1 MGASKNRAVVDCPVS
16 RKRLRAGDRRDQL
29 LGIAK
34 RLFSEGGF
42 ENTTTKSIAVAA
54 GVSEAIIFRHFSTK
68 EELYASLLDQKAD
81 EIGLRTWGRELDD
94 CTANE
99 DDEGLVL
106 SVVKHILE
114 ADRQD
119 PQFRKLIL
127 QAALSGH
134 PLHKIT
140 AQRLLPLH
148 RYLCSYVKK
157 RQKRGA
163 FQMCD
168 PRLAAYA
175 IVGVPSYL
183 GLAKI
188 LFDADDLKLP
198 EEQIASNLTQIIV
211 KGLRNSGK
219 PARKKGNSV
228 AGGKKRS
235 V

>member
-1 MGASKNRAVVDCPVS
+1 MNASKNHAMRDLPVS
-16 RKRLRAGDRRDQL
+16 RKRLKAGERRDQL
-29 LGIAK
+29 LKIAK
-34 RLFSEGGF
+34 QLFSEGGF
-42 ENTTTKSIAVAA
+42 ENTTTKAIAAAA

-81 EIGLRTWGRELDD
+81 EIGIRAWGKELAD
-94 CTANE
+94 CAASE

-114 ADRQD
+114 ADRRD
-119 PQFRKLIL
+119 PQFRKLML

-148 RYLCSYVKK
+148 RYLCSYVKR
-157 RQKRGA
+157 RQKKGA
-163 FQMCD
+163 FQKCD
-168 PRLAAYA
+168 PMLAAYS

-188 LFDADDLKLP
+188 LFDVDDLKLP
-198 EEQIASNLTQIIV
+198 EDQMATSIAKLIIQ
-211 KGLRNSGK
+211 GLCDSGRSHGK
-219 PARKKGNSV
+219 RRSV
-228 AGGKKRS
+228 AAE
-235 V
+235 

>member
-1 MGASKNRAVVDCPVS
+1 MSASKNCARGDPSAS
-16 RKRLRAGDRRDQL
+16 RKRLKAQDRRDQL
-29 LGIAK
+29 LNIAK
-34 RLFSEGGF
+34 RLFAENGF
-42 ENTTTKSIAVAA
+42 ENTTTKAIAAAA

-68 EELYASLLDQKAD
+68 EELYASLLDHKAD
-81 EIGLRTWGRELDD
+81 EIGIRAWGRELAD
-94 CTANE
+94 CAANE

-114 ADRQD
+114 ADRRD
-119 PQFRKLIL
+119 PQFRKLML

-148 RYLCSYVKK
+148 RLLCSYIKK

-163 FQMCD
+163 FQKCD
-168 PRLAAYA
+168 AMLAAYS

-188 LFDADDLKLP
+188 LFDVDDLKLP
-198 EEQIASNLTQIIV
+198 EEQIALSITQLIIQ
-211 KGLRNSGK
+211 GLHERGGPVN
-219 PARKKGNSV
+219 KKASLKAANRRR
-228 AGGKKRS
+228 A
-235 V
+235 